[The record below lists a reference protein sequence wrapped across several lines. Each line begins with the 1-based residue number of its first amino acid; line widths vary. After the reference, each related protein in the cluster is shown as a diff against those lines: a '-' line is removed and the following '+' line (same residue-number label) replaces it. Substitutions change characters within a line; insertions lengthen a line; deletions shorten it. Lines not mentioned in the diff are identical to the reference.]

1 MNTGMNTKGI
11 TWSAETDRMED
22 LPLLPSQW
30 AIREQEHD
38 TVTPLDTP

>member
-1 MNTGMNTKGI
+1 MITGMKTKGI
-11 TWSAETDRMED
+11 TWSAETDRIEG

-38 TVTPLDTP
+38 TVTPLEAP